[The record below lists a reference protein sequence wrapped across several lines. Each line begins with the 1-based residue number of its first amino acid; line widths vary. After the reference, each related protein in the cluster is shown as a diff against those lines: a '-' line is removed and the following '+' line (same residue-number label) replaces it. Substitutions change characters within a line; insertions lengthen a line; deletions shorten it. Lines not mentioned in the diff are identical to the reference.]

1 MPTQKVYLDY
11 LPEYDTY
18 GISDEKIKHF
28 IEAGITPIL
37 ELNPSDAQK
46 LSEKQQNNEK
56 QPTVAFLMGR
66 EKGHYTVDKSYAKAL
81 CQTGAKLRFLTYEQN
96 LAQMDGIDGLILP
109 GGSFDSPNEFYTDPQ
124 KHTDN
129 APGTRSYAYISSI
142 IKAEQE
148 KLPILGICA
157 GAQMLGGM
165 HGMKMYRNLKE
176 YTQTNIEHK
185 TQTLDA
191 HEVFVY
197 ANNPLSQILG
207 EGKITVNSRH
217 KEAMM
222 PNDKISDMKIYASS
236 QDSTPEAWGN
246 EDKNILCIQW
256 HPEDFAAKGD
266 EKMQGI
272 YNWLVDKAKE
282 HQQNKQKRNI
292 FKHQIKNFARD

>member
-1 MPTQKVYLDY
+1 MTTQKVYLDY

-66 EKGHYTVDKSYAKAL
+66 EKGHYTVNKSYAKAL

-197 ANNPLSQILG
+197 ANNPLSQILS

-292 FKHQIKNFARD
+292 FKQQIKNFARD